1 MGKPK
6 EPKPARLFMSLMAAE
21 ETALHQALKD
31 LEQAFGKVDFVSER
45 FPFNQTDY
53 YTEEMGDPLFRHF
66 VTFDGLIP
74 PSSLPEVKRN
84 TNRIEEKCATREG
97 KRQIN
102 IDPGYLCLEHLILAT
117 TKGYSHRPY
126 LRDGIYADLAL
137 IYRNKSFEPLEWT
150 YPDYRQPEVISLFN
164 ELRKTYFEALKRRS
178 LHSC

>member
-1 MGKPK
+1 MGEPK

-74 PSSLPEVKRN
+74 PSSLPEIKRS

-164 ELRKTYFEALKRRS
+164 ELRKTYSEALKRRS
-178 LHSC
+178 LHLC

>member
-1 MGKPK
+1 MGEPK
-6 EPKPARLFMSLMAAE
+6 EPKPVRLFMSLMAAE

-74 PSSLPEVKRN
+74 PSSLPEVKRS

-178 LHSC
+178 LHLC

>member
-1 MGKPK
+1 MGEPK

-164 ELRKTYFEALKRRS
+164 ELRKTYSEALKRRS
-178 LHSC
+178 LHLC

>member
-1 MGKPK
+1 MGEPK
-6 EPKPARLFMSLMAAE
+6 EPKPARLFMSLIAAE

-74 PSSLPEVKRN
+74 PSSLPEVKRS

-164 ELRKTYFEALKRRS
+164 ELRKTYSEALKRRS
-178 LHSC
+178 LHLC

>member
-1 MGKPK
+1 MGEPK

-45 FPFNQTDY
+45 FVFNQTDY

-74 PSSLPEVKRN
+74 PSSLPEVKRS

-164 ELRKTYFEALKRRS
+164 ELRKTYSEALKRRS
-178 LHSC
+178 LHLC

>member
-1 MGKPK
+1 MGEPK

-74 PSSLPEVKRN
+74 PSSLPEVKRS

-164 ELRKTYFEALKRRS
+164 ELRKTYSEALKRRS
-178 LHSC
+178 LHLC